1 LSVVNQVPVI
11 DYTSRDFEGLRTS
24 LLTYAHDAF
33 PDWSPGSEGDFGV
46 MLLELLAY
54 VGDITNYYVD
64 QSRQEAYLPTATQ
77 RQSVLNIAEM
87 LGYLP
92 HTGIPATATV
102 TLQTDTDAAAAV
114 VPIGTQLVTEMI
126 EDLDAQIVFE
136 TTGVVTVPA
145 AGGTVVVAVQEGET
159 HSDISLGTSTGQP
172 DQSYRLPHTNVYS
185 DGLSVKV
192 NAELWGY
199 VPHLLDADPQ
209 DRVFATRLD
218 AQGGIWLLF
227 GDDVNGATPVIG
239 LPITV
244 TYRSGYGV
252 EGNVGTGAI
261 TQLASAD
268 PVGVHVATDGSGVP
282 LSTAATGGAE
292 PESTE
297 QVRANAPRSYRTIG
311 RAITA
316 TDFED
321 LALTVPGV
329 IRANA
334 IADFH
339 TSVTVYILGPGG
351 QAPNNTLIATTLR
364 SLSAQCLA
372 GTTVTIAGPTFIP
385 INVGSVGSPIVIE
398 VWPAFVNSVVLFAT
412 QQAIRTLL
420 DPANVDFGVKLTVS
434 DFFGALISV
443 PGVRYINIPMIA
455 RADAAQSGTVDIVCK
470 PWEFPNL
477 GNLQITVTGGVS

>member
-1 LSVVNQVPVI
+1 MVNQLPVI
-11 DYTSRDFEGLRTS
+11 DYTSRDFDGLRTS
-24 LLTYAHDAF
+24 LLTYARDAF
-33 PDWSPGSEGDFGV
+33 PDWQPGSEGDFGV

-54 VGDITNYYVD
+54 VGDITNYYID
-64 QSRQEAYLPTATQ
+64 QSKQEAYLPTATQ

-92 HTGIPATATV
+92 HTGIPATSTV
-102 TLQTDTDAAAAV
+102 TLETDADAAATV
-114 VPIGTQLVTEMI
+114 VPAGTQLVTEMI
-126 EDLDAQIVFE
+126 EDLDAQVVFE
-136 TTGVVTVPA
+136 TTAAVTVPA
-145 AGGTVVVAVQEGET
+145 AGGTIPVTVQEGQT
-159 HSDISLGTSTGQP
+159 QADISLGTSTGQP
-172 DQSYRLPHTNVYS
+172 DQAYRLPHTNVYS

-192 NAELWGY
+192 NGEAWSY

-218 AQGGIWLLF
+218 AGGSIWLLF
-227 GDDVNGATPVIG
+227 GDDVNGAVPVIG

-252 EGNVGTGAI
+252 EGNVGAGAI

-268 PVGVHVATDGSGVP
+268 PAGVHVATDSSDVA
-282 LSTAATGGAE
+282 LSTAATGGAD

-297 QVRANAPRSYRTIG
+297 QVRANAPRSYRTIS
-311 RAITA
+311 RAIT
-316 TDFED
+316 TQDFED

-329 IRANA
+329 IRASA
-334 IADFH
+334 LADFH

-351 QAPNNTLIATTLR
+351 QAPNNALITTTLK

-372 GTTVTIAGPTFIP
+372 GTTVTIAGPTFVS
-385 INVGSVGSPIVIE
+385 INVGAVGTPITLE
-398 VWPAFVNSVVLFAT
+398 AWPSFLNSAVKFSAE
-412 QQAIRTLL
+412 QAIRTLL
-420 DPANVDFGVKLTVS
+420 DPANVDFGVKLTLS

-443 PGVRYINIPMIA
+443 PGVRYINIPMVA
-455 RADAAQSGTVDIVCK
+455 RSDAPQSGTADIVCK
-470 PWEFPNL
+470 PWEFPKL

>member
-1 LSVVNQVPVI
+1 MVNQLPVI

-24 LLTYAHDAF
+24 LLTYARDAF
-33 PDWSPGSEGDFGV
+33 PDWQPASEGDFGV
-46 MLLELLAY
+46 MLLELMAY
-54 VGDITNYYVD
+54 VGDITNYYID
-64 QSRQEAYLPTATQ
+64 QSKQEAYLPTATQ

-102 TLQTDTDAAAAV
+102 TLQTDTDGVATP

-136 TTGVVTVPA
+136 TTAAVTVPA
-145 AGGTVVVAVQEGET
+145 AGGTVGVAVQEGQT
-159 HSDISLGTSTGQP
+159 HADISLGTSTGQP

-185 DGLSVKV
+185 GGLSVKV
-192 NAELWGY
+192 NGEVWNY

-227 GDDVNGATPVIG
+227 GDDVNGAVPTIG
-239 LPITV
+239 MPITV
-244 TYRSGYGV
+244 TYRSGFGI
-252 EGNVGTGAI
+252 EGNVGAGAI
-261 TQLASAD
+261 TQLASSD
-268 PVGVHVATDGSGVP
+268 PAGVHVATDASNVP
-282 LSTAATGGAE
+282 LSTAALGGAD

-297 QVRANAPRSYRTIG
+297 QVRANAPRSYRTIS
-311 RAITA
+311 RAITVQ
-316 TDFED
+316 DFED

-329 IRANA
+329 IRASA

-351 QAPNNTLIATTLR
+351 QAPSNTLIATTLK

-372 GTTVTIAGPTFIP
+372 GTTVTIAGPTFVP
-385 INVGSVGSPIVIE
+385 INIGTVGTPVVIE
-398 VWPAFVNSVVLFAT
+398 VWPAFVNSVVLFAA

-420 DPANVDFGVKLTVS
+420 DPANVDFGDKLTLS
-434 DFFGALISV
+434 DFFGALIAV
-443 PGVRYINIPMIA
+443 PGVRYINIPMVA
-455 RADAAQSGTVDIVCK
+455 RNDAPQSGTADIVCK
-470 PWEFPNL
+470 PWEFPTL
-477 GNLQITVTGGVS
+477 GTMQITVTGGVS

>member
-1 LSVVNQVPVI
+1 VVNQLPVI
-11 DYTSRDFEGLRTS
+11 DYTSRDFDGLRTS
-24 LLTYAHDAF
+24 LLTYARDAF
-33 PDWSPGSEGDFGV
+33 PDWQPGSEGDFGV
-46 MLLELLAY
+46 VLLELMAY
-54 VGDITNYYVD
+54 VGDITNYYID
-64 QSRQEAYLPTATQ
+64 QSKQEAYLPTATQ

-92 HTGIPATATV
+92 HTGLPATSTV
-102 TLQTDTDAAAAV
+102 TLQTDADNTATV

-126 EDLDAQIVFE
+126 DDLDAQIVFE
-136 TTGVVTVPA
+136 TTALATVPG
-145 AGGTVVVAVQEGET
+145 AGGTVAVSVQEGQSHT
-159 HSDISLGTSTGQP
+159 DISLGTSSGQP
-172 DQSYRLPHTNVYS
+172 DQTYRLPHTNVYS
-185 DGLSVKV
+185 AGLSVKV
-192 NAELWGY
+192 NAEVWSY

-227 GDDVNGATPVIG
+227 GDDVNGAVPTIG
-239 LPITV
+239 MPITV
-244 TYRSGYGV
+244 TYRSGYGL
-252 EGNVGTGAI
+252 EGNVGAGAI
-261 TQLASAD
+261 SQLASAD
-268 PVGVHVATDGSGVP
+268 PAGVHVATDGSGVP
-282 LSTAATGGAE
+282 LSTAATGGAD

-297 QVRANAPRSYRTIG
+297 QVRANAPRSYRTIS

-316 TDFED
+316 QDFED

-351 QAPNNTLIATTLR
+351 QPPNNALIASTLR

-372 GTTVTIAGPTFIP
+372 GTTVTIAGPTFVP
-385 INVGSVGSPIVIE
+385 INVGSVASPIVIE
-398 VWPAFVNSVVLFAT
+398 VWPSFVNTVVLFAA

-420 DPANVDFGVKLTVS
+420 DPSNVDFGGKLTVS
-434 DFFGALISV
+434 DFFGSLISV

-455 RADAAQSGTVDIVCK
+455 RNDAVQSGTADIICK

-477 GNLQITVTGGVS
+477 GSLQITVTGGVS